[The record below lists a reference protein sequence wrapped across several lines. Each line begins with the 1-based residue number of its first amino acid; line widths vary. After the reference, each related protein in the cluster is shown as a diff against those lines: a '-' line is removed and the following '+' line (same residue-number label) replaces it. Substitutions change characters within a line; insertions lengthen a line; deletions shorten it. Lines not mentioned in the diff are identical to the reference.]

1 MEARN
6 YQDRRHSYGDKVMR
20 FPDPPKEYDPEYMA
34 RLVQNLSA
42 INQEIRRKDVTFS
55 MVNITDLP
63 TSATGLS
70 PGQLWNDAGTVKV
83 A

>member
-1 MEARN
+1 
-6 YQDRRHSYGDKVMR
+6 MR
-20 FPDPPKEYDPEYMA
+20 FPNPPAQYDQDYMA
-34 RLVQNLSA
+34 RLVQQFASL
-42 INQEIRRKDVTFS
+42 NQEVRRKDVTFS

-70 PGQLWNDAGTVKV
+70 AGQLWNDAGTVKV

>member
-1 MEARN
+1 
-6 YQDRRHSYGDKVMR
+6 MR
-20 FPDPPKEYDPEYMA
+20 FPDPPEKYDPEYMA

-42 INQEIRRKDVTFS
+42 LNQEIRRKDVTFS
-55 MVNITDLP
+55 LVCITDLP
-63 TSATGLS
+63 TSATGLR